1 MRLPRITTRRWMVA
15 MAIAAVVLGAER
27 MWQRWAALRR
37 RAADHE
43 ATSSVLALIR
53 YRGEYPY
60 CSLGIHDIPLVYN
73 SEKASIHAACVLYH
87 TRMLRKYRLAMLRPW
102 LPVEPDPPGP

>member
-1 MRLPRITTRRWMVA
+1 MRLPRMTTRRWMVA

-43 ATSSVLALIR
+43 ATSSVLAMIR
-53 YRGEYPY
+53 NRGEYPY
-60 CSLGIHDIPLVYN
+60 CSLGIHDMPLVYN
-73 SEKASIHAACVLYH
+73 SETAPIHAACVLYH
-87 TRMLRKYRLAMLRPW
+87 TRMLRKYRLAMLHPW